1 MSAIAPASFKMPIA
15 PPVAPVSQGT
25 GGFGTSAVG
34 GPSELT
40 KAQQPLAVQD
50 GFSGGPGLQGKR
62 NLVDLSGGSAP
73 GVGGPGEAGG
83 ANGLSELIAQLIEML
98 KQQNGVPPGGEA
110 TGAGGGGAG
119 GGCGGGGGGGL
130 GGGLGGLGGAGGG
143 MGGLGGAGGGLGGL
157 GGAGGGLG
165 GAGGGLGGAE
175 GLGGAGASEGAGGDG
190 FSDLIQQ
197 LSKVMETFTQ
207 LAQSAQQMG
216 LLGGGAGGA
225 ALGGVQDLGVPTL

>member
-1 MSAIAPASFKMPIA
+1 MSAIAPASFKMPVA
-15 PPVAPVSQGT
+15 PPVASAPQGP
-25 GGFGTSAVG
+25 GGFAPGGVDASAG
-34 GPSELT
+34 LAKT
-40 KAQQPLAVQD
+40 QQPLAVQD
-50 GFSGGPGLQGKR
+50 GFSDGPGLQSKR
-62 NLVDLSGGSAP
+62 NLVDLSGERTC

-83 ANGLSELIAQLIEML
+83 AKGLSELIAQLIEML
-98 KQQNGVPPGGEA
+98 KQQNGMPPGGEA
-110 TGAGGGGAG
+110 AGAGGGGAG
-119 GGCGGGGGGGL
+119 GGCGGGGG
-130 GGGLGGLGGAGGG
+130 A
-143 MGGLGGAGGGLGGL
+143 GLGGAGGGLGGL

-165 GAGGGLGGAE
+165 GAGGLGGGLGGAE

-225 ALGGVQDLGVPTL
+225 GLGGVQDLGVPTL

>member
-1 MSAIAPASFKMPIA
+1 MPAIAPASFQMPIA
-15 PPVAPVSQGT
+15 PPVAPASQGPA
-25 GGFGTSAVG
+25 GFAPGTAGAPSA
-34 GPSELT
+34 LT

-50 GFSGGPGLQGKR
+50 GFSDGPALQGKR

-110 TGAGGGGAG
+110 AGAGGGGAG

-130 GGGLGGLGGAGGG
+130 GGAG
-143 MGGLGGAGGGLGGL
+143 GGL

-165 GAGGGLGGAE
+165 GAGGLGGGLGGAG
-175 GLGGAGASEGAGGDG
+175 GLDGAGASEGAGGDG
-190 FSDLIQQ
+190 FADLIQQ

-225 ALGGVQDLGVPTL
+225 GLGGVQDLGVPTL

>member
-15 PPVAPVSQGT
+15 PPVAPTSQGPA
-25 GGFGTSAVG
+25 GFGTSAVG
-34 GPSELT
+34 GPSGLT

-83 ANGLSELIAQLIEML
+83 AKGLSELIAQLIEML

-110 TGAGGGGAG
+110 AGAGGGGAG

-130 GGGLGGLGGAGGG
+130 GGG

-157 GGAGGGLG
+157 GGAG
-165 GAGGGLGGAE
+165 
-175 GLGGAGASEGAGGDG
+175 ASQGAGGDG

-207 LAQSAQQMG
+207 LAQGAQQLG
-216 LLGGGAGGA
+216 LLGGGARGA
-225 ALGGVQDLGVPTL
+225 GLGGVQDLGVPTL